1 MPLTFPSHLAPV
13 LPLKLWR
20 PHWFDGVALATGAVA
35 PDVGY
40 LFTGTRFDVGLRT
53 HTLGGLLW
61 WCLPVALAYAW
72 IVRRVI
78 AGIALHLPGER
89 LFAWRD
95 HAALAGVR
103 HPWQVTVC
111 SALIGA
117 FSHVAG
123 DRVTHTER
131 WLRLLGIQ
139 DFHAATGIYWWLFSD
154 LLSTVVGAA
163 VVVALALRAARRQQI
178 FDGVR
183 PPAPPARPTVFWGV
197 ALPIT
202 AAGTLV
208 LPGLPAAGVPAPAG
222 VRLLHLAALALI
234 AGAAAAGGLAPARPD
249 LGPDDRLVENQ
260 RAAG

>member
-40 LFTGTRFDVGLRT
+40 LFTGTRFDLGLRT

-78 AGIALHLPGER
+78 AGIAVHLPGER
-89 LFAWRD
+89 LFGWRD
-95 HAALAGVR
+95 HAALGGVR

-117 FSHVAG
+117 FSHVAW

-131 WLRLLGIQ
+131 WPRLLGIA
-139 DFHAATGIYWWLFSD
+139 DFHAATGLYWWQFADVLGT
-154 LLSTVVGAA
+154 LGGAA
-163 VVVALALRAARRQQI
+163 VVVALAVWGARRREI

-183 PPAPPARPTVFWGV
+183 PPAPPARPAVFWAV
-197 ALPIT
+197 ALSVT
-202 AAGTLV
+202 ALGSLV
-208 LPGLPAAGVPAPAG
+208 LSGLPAAVVPAPAG
-222 VRLLHLAALALI
+222 VRLLHLSALALI
-234 AGAAAAGGLAPARPD
+234 AGAAAAGGLTPARRD
-249 LGPDDRLVENQ
+249 AGRTDRLEDKQ
-260 RAAG
+260 RQSG

>member
-40 LFTGTRFDVGLRT
+40 LFTGTGLAPGLRT

-61 WCLPVALAYAW
+61 WCLPVALGYAW

-78 AGIALHLPGER
+78 AGIAVHLPGQR
-89 LFAWRD
+89 LFGWPD

-117 FSHVAG
+117 FSHVAW
-123 DRVTHTER
+123 DRITHSDR
-131 WLRLLGIQ
+131 WPRLLGIA
-139 DFHAATGIYWWLFSD
+139 DFHALTGLYWWQVADVTGTLGGG
-154 LLSTVVGAA
+154 LLVAMLA
-163 VVVALALRAARRQQI
+163 VRAAHRREI

-183 PPAPPARPTVFWGV
+183 PPAPPARPGVFWAV
-197 ALPIT
+197 ALAVT
-202 AAGTLV
+202 GLGALL
-208 LPGLPAAGVPAPAG
+208 LPGLPAATVPAPAG
-222 VRLLHLAALALI
+222 VRLLHLAAVALI
-234 AGAAAAGGLAPARPD
+234 AGATAAGALTPPLREAGRSR
-249 LGPDDRLVENQ
+249 RLEHKQ
-260 RAAG
+260 RWSA